1 MKLYKIS
8 QILGKLPLF
17 STYTIYLALRTF
29 LVFLFSLS
37 AALLILYLFPMLTD
51 SPHIFLLLIS
61 GYGSMIFGFWGGFLF
76 LMRKE

>member
-8 QILGKLPLF
+8 QILGKFHLF
-17 STYTIYLALRTF
+17 STYTIYLTLRT
-29 LVFLFSLS
+29 LTAFLFSLI
-37 AALLILYLFPMLTD
+37 AALLILYLFPTLTD
-51 SPHIFLLLIS
+51 TPRTFLLLIC